1 MQAGLSGQLH
11 RAESGLDGKQ
21 RRIAGKISTTP
32 HMSSSMSFTNRVSQ
46 TLHEEHQ
53 ATIALMERLEQ
64 FVARHRGEP
73 PNAIDGAAARLL
85 SDLAT
90 SVESEVQRHFAFEEE
105 RLFTYLNAIG
115 DEAIGAHLTDEHT
128 VIRPI
133 GARLA
138 RLAREAA
145 ATGFDA
151 KKWEEFRQTGQEL
164 CERMLAH
171 VQKEEMA
178 LLPLIEESMDAE

>member
-1 MQAGLSGQLH
+1 
-11 RAESGLDGKQ
+11 
-21 RRIAGKISTTP
+21 
-32 HMSSSMSFTNRVSQ
+32 MSFINRISQ
-46 TLHEEHQ
+46 TLHEEHR

-64 FVARHRGEP
+64 FIARHRRGEP
-73 PNAIDGAAARLL
+73 PTAGDAAVARLL

-90 SVESEVQRHFAFEEE
+90 GVESEVQRHFAFEEE

-128 VIRPI
+128 AIRPV

-138 RLAREAA
+138 LLAREVT

-151 KKWEEFRQTGQEL
+151 TTWEEFRKTGREL

-178 LLPLIEESMDAE
+178 LLPLIEERMDAETEANLVQEYRETT

>member
-1 MQAGLSGQLH
+1 
-11 RAESGLDGKQ
+11 
-21 RRIAGKISTTP
+21 
-32 HMSSSMSFTNRVSQ
+32 MSFTNGVSKA
-46 TLHEEHQ
+46 LHEEHR

-64 FVARHRGEP
+64 FIARHRRYGTP
-73 PNAIDGAAARLL
+73 DAGDAGAARLL

-90 SVESEVQRHFAFEEE
+90 SMENEVQRHFAFEED
-105 RLFTYLNAIG
+105 RLFTYLNTIGDDAIG
-115 DEAIGAHLTDEHT
+115 VHLTDEHA
-128 VIRPI
+128 VLRPI

-151 KKWEEFRQTGQEL
+151 AKWAEFHQTGQEL
-164 CERMLAH
+164 CERLRAH

-178 LLPLIEESMDAE
+178 LLPLIEESMDAETEAQLLKEYRETT

>member
-1 MQAGLSGQLH
+1 
-11 RAESGLDGKQ
+11 
-21 RRIAGKISTTP
+21 
-32 HMSSSMSFTNRVSQ
+32 MSFTNGVSQ
-46 TLHEEHQ
+46 ALHEEHQ

-64 FVARHRGEP
+64 FIARHRR
-73 PNAIDGAAARLL
+73 DGTPDAGDTAAARLL

-90 SVESEVQRHFAFEEE
+90 SMENEVQRHFAFEEE
-105 RLFTYLNAIG
+105 RLFTYLNTLG
-115 DEAIGAHLTDEHT
+115 NEAIGAHLTDEHA
-128 VIRPI
+128 VLRPI

-151 KKWEEFRQTGQEL
+151 AKWVEFRQTGQEL
-164 CERMLAH
+164 CERLRAH

-178 LLPLIEESMDAE
+178 LLPLIEESMDAETEAQFLKEYRETT

>member
-1 MQAGLSGQLH
+1 
-11 RAESGLDGKQ
+11 
-21 RRIAGKISTTP
+21 
-32 HMSSSMSFTNRVSQ
+32 MSFTNGVSQ
-46 TLHEEHQ
+46 ALHEEHQ

-64 FVARHRGEP
+64 FIARHRRYATPDAGDP
-73 PNAIDGAAARLL
+73 GAARLL

-90 SVESEVQRHFAFEEE
+90 SMENEVQRHFAFEEE
-105 RLFTYLNAIG
+105 RLFTYLNTIG
-115 DEAIGAHLTDEHT
+115 NEAIGAHLTEEHA
-128 VIRPI
+128 VLRPI

-151 KKWEEFRQTGQEL
+151 AKWAEFHQTGQEFG
-164 CERMLAH
+164 ERLRAH

-178 LLPLIEESMDAE
+178 LLPVIEESMDAETQAQFLKEYRETT